1 MQAAEGA
8 AFHRLVHQHIV
19 GLSAQRL
26 TEMVEGQTA
35 DAALPEWWNHYLND
49 GPKALPPDQYAEIGL
64 SAPLGDYRL
73 IAQYDLIAVE
83 PGKRAVIVDW
93 KTSQRRAM
101 GTALAG
107 RMQTRVYRYLLARA
121 GHVLNGGRPIRPEQI
136 EMIYWFA
143 NFPDEP
149 ERLRYSAELYQADEV
164 LFNGLVAAIERE
176 DREGFPLTEDITR
189 CRFCAYRSLCRRGAE
204 AGDVNALADPED
216 ASEDADVAPSF
227 DFDQIGEIIF

>member
-1 MQAAEGA
+1 M
-8 AFHRLVHQHIV
+8 R
-19 GLSAQRL
+19 S
-26 TEMVEGQTA
+26 
-35 DAALPEWWNHYLND
+35 LPEWWNHYLND

-93 KTSQRRAM
+93 KTSQRRTM

-121 GHVLNGGRPIRPEQI
+121 GHVLNDGRPIRPEQI

-149 ERLRYSAELYQADEV
+149 ERLRYSADLYQADEV

-176 DREGFPLTEDITR
+176 DREGFPLTEDVSR

-204 AGDVNALADPED
+204 AGDVDALADPED
-216 ASEDADVAPSF
+216 ASEGADVAPSF
-227 DFDQIGEIIF
+227 DFDQIGEIVF